1 MKSKQITTAAITAA
15 LYVILTYAARL
26 FNLDSGIIQVRF
38 SEALCILPCFSA
50 AAVPGLFIGCLLS
63 NVLVANAFWDVI
75 FGSIATLIGAYFT
88 HKLRSRPVLA
98 VIPPILSNTIIIP
111 FILSYVYKHCGQGGF
126 ESESHAAQ
134 HDRKGLHC
142 ERYYAGDGYLRADCD
157 ERSRQS

>member
-111 FILSYVYKHCGQGGF
+111 FILSYVYNFDGSLLYFAVTVGIGEIISCGILGGCLYSVLKKYKKF
-126 ESESHAAQ
+126 F
-134 HDRKGLHC
+134 
-142 ERYYAGDGYLRADCD
+142 
-157 ERSRQS
+157 

>member
-111 FILSYVYKHCGQGGF
+111 FILSYVYNFDGSLLYFAVTVGIGEIISCGILGGF
-126 ESESHAAQ
+126 LYSVL
-134 HDRKGLHC
+134 KK
-142 ERYYAGDGYLRADCD
+142 YKKFF
-157 ERSRQS
+157 